1 MPEPG
6 VSPRRIARP
15 PLRRLER
22 PSPVTARLLAD
33 ALVAAHLAFIV
44 FVVVGGLLVLR
55 RPGWAALHLPA
66 VAWGAFAELTGTVCP
81 LTPLENSLRRDAGEA
96 GYAGGFIEHY
106 VIPLLYPG
114 TLTPRLQ
121 IAFGLA
127 VIMVNLAVYAFVWR
141 RRQHGPPPA

>member
-127 VIMVNLAVYAFVWR
+127 VIVVNLAVYAFVWR
-141 RRQHGPPPA
+141 RWQHGPPPA

>member
-1 MPEPG
+1 
-6 VSPRRIARP
+6 
-15 PLRRLER
+15 
-22 PSPVTARLLAD
+22 VTARLLAD
-33 ALVAAHLAFIV
+33 ALVAAHVAFIV
-44 FVVVGGLLVLR
+44 FVLAGGLLALR
-55 RPGWAALHLPA
+55 RRGWAALHLPA